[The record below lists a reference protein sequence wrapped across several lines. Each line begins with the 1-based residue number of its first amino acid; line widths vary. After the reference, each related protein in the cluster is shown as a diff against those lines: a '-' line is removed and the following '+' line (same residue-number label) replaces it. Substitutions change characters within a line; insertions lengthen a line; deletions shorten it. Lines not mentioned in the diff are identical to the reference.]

1 MKEEV
6 ARSLKCKEFSVSS
19 FCLRTGV
26 TPQPAPPPPPTTTT
40 TTTKTTV
47 TSCAGRI
54 IHEGERRRGKG
65 GSVSAKSH
73 SVSSTV
79 CVFKAVP
86 FMSYN
91 HKVEALQDEI
101 SLSIAPHLA
110 PERKSTIKV
119 LILPTASHKVCKE
132 FVTKRRS
139 VALTRQHCATPELF
153 QSRCSTST

>member
-1 MKEEV
+1 M

-26 TPQPAPPPPPTTTT
+26 TPQPPPPPPLPTTTT
-40 TTTKTTV
+40 SKTTV

-54 IHEGERRRGKG
+54 IHEGEQRRGKG

-119 LILPTASHKVCKE
+119 LILPTAS
-132 FVTKRRS
+132 
-139 VALTRQHCATPELF
+139 
-153 QSRCSTST
+153 QSL

>member
-6 ARSLKCKEFSVSS
+6 ARRLKCKDSSVSS

-26 TPQPAPPPPPTTTT
+26 TPQPPPPPTTTT
-40 TTTKTTV
+40 SKTTV
-47 TSCAGRI
+47 TGGAGRI
-54 IHEGERRRGKG
+54 IHEAERRRGKG

-79 CVFKAVP
+79 AVFKAVP
-86 FMSYN
+86 FMSYY

-119 LILPTASHKVCKE
+119 LILQVRLKVCKE

-139 VALTRQHCATPELF
+139 VALTRQHCATPELI
-153 QSRCSTST
+153 QSRCSTSP